1 MLNIDILNGT
11 RPRFL
16 NFDLEGYVSDSNTSS
31 VSAIDCQGITIP
43 TVDES
48 AVGCNGSEASTDCV
62 ITPVAFNFFQ
72 IGVGNTLTTILLKIS
87 NKVKAIYNSLADYVK
102 YTDLP
107 LYANDAAA
115 ATGGLASGKPYKDTL
130 GYLRIKL

>member
-16 NFDLEGYVSDSNTSS
+16 NFDLEDYVSVPTPPSG
-31 VSAIDCQGITIP
+31 SATNCQGITIP

-48 AVGCNGSEASTDCV
+48 AVACNGVEASTDCV
-62 ITPVAFNFFQ
+62 TTPIAFNFFQ
-72 IGVGNTLTTILLKIS
+72 IGVGNTLTTALTKIS
-87 NKVKAIYNSLADYVK
+87 DKVKAIYNSLTDYVK